1 MELIK
6 DKKLD
11 SLTNFKIG
19 GKADY
24 FVEIEN
30 FKDLLDFYLW
40 KKEKKSP
47 IFILGGGTNILID
60 DFKGVVVKNSIK
72 DIREIEEGIIKV
84 SSGVL
89 VSDLLNLTIEKGYQG
104 LEWAGGLPGTVGGAI
119 EGGVGCFGGEFK
131 NLVLEVEAFNLEN
144 GEMKVFKKEDCNFF
158 YRDSFFR
165 KNKKWFIIST
175 VLSFKTNFNKDELRK
190 IAEEKIQY
198 RKEKH
203 PIEYPNAGSIFK
215 NYPLEKAPEKLKN
228 FVIEMNKVKDD
239 PFPVIP
245 IAFLISEAGL
255 KGKRIGDAQISF
267 KHSNFIVN
275 LSKATFKDVFNLI
288 ELVKKT
294 LEDKFEIIPEVEI
307 KIISDRFNF

>member
-1 MELIK
+1 MKIIQDK
-6 DKKLD
+6 DLAN
-11 SLTNFKIG
+11 LTNFKIG

-24 FVEIEN
+24 FIEIE
-30 FKDLLDFYLW
+30 KEEDLYKFYLW
-40 KKEKKSP
+40 QKNKRLP

-72 DIREIEEGIIKV
+72 YIKEIESGIIEV

-104 LEWAGGLPGTVGGAI
+104 LEWAGGLPGTVGGAV
-119 EGGVGCFGGEFK
+119 EGSVGCFGGEFK
-131 NLVLEVEAFNLEN
+131 NLVLEVKAFNLEN
-144 GEMKVFKKEDCNFF
+144 GDIKKFSKDKCDFY

-165 KNKKWFIIST
+165 KNKNWFILSCL
-175 VLSFKTNFNKDELRK
+175 LSFKTNFDKDELKK
-190 IAEEKIQY
+190 IAEEKIEY

-215 NYPLEKAPEKLKN
+215 NYPLEKAPEKLRD
-228 FVIEMNKVKDD
+228 FVVEMNKVKND

-255 KGKRIGDAQISF
+255 AGKRIGDAQIST
-267 KHSNFIVN
+267 KHSNFIIN
-275 LSKATFKDVFNLI
+275 LSKATFEDVFNLI
-288 ELVKKT
+288 DFTKKT
-294 LEDKFEIIPEVEI
+294 LEDKFEIVPEVEI
-307 KIISDRFNF
+307 KIISTKFIS